1 MSRYIQIVSY
11 NILLHIKWLLQA
23 VKAHKA
29 GRTVEVDELPT
40 PPGFGPIPVPGGAQE
55 TASPKPAPPSK
66 PSEDQQPLKPSP
78 SRASGNK
85 VSTSHQEKQVLIL
98 QAKQKQFKLAALN
111 AKKKGELVQAKEFL
125 KQAKGFDKLIEAAQ
139 AGLPVDWATIPVSP
153 DAKSQLDNE

>member
-1 MSRYIQIVSY
+1 M
-11 NILLHIKWLLQA
+11 
-23 VKAHKA
+23 
-29 GRTVEVDELPT
+29 DELPT
-40 PPGFGPIPVPGGAQE
+40 PPGFGPIPVPGAAQE
-55 TASPKPAPPSK
+55 AASPKPSTPSRTN
-66 PSEDQQPLKPSP
+66 EGQARPLKPSP

-85 VSTSHQEKQVLIL
+85 ASTSHQEKQVLIL
-98 QAKQKQFKLAALN
+98 QAKQKQFKVAALN

>member
-1 MSRYIQIVSY
+1 M
-11 NILLHIKWLLQA
+11 
-23 VKAHKA
+23 
-29 GRTVEVDELPT
+29 DELPT
-40 PPGFGPIPVPGGAQE
+40 PPGFGPIPVPGAAQE
-55 TASPKPAPPSK
+55 AASPKPAAPST
-66 PSEDQQPLKPSP
+66 PSRTNEGQALKPSP

-85 VSTSHQEKQVLIL
+85 ASTSHQEKQVLIL
-98 QAKQKQFKLAALN
+98 QAKQKQFKVAALN

>member
-1 MSRYIQIVSY
+1 M
-11 NILLHIKWLLQA
+11 
-23 VKAHKA
+23 
-29 GRTVEVDELPT
+29 EELPT
-40 PPGFGPIPVPGGAQE
+40 PPGFGPIPVPGAAQE
-55 TASPKPAPPSK
+55 AASPKPGAPSTPSRTN
-66 PSEDQQPLKPSP
+66 DGQAQPLKPSP

-85 VSTSHQEKQVLIL
+85 ASTSHQEKQVLIL
-98 QAKQKQFKLAALN
+98 QAKQKQFKVAALN